1 MSSLSPAP
9 FILFDRGRPRESPRP
24 LDADR
29 PLVRLVDDPQRGQR
43 SLHHTLCCTNLLRD
57 ILAPSLV
64 SFQSFCTAN
73 SFRCRIS
80 SPPRPTC
87 AERFFRGS
95 PYETLSE
102 KKKFC
107 VCAPIMISIILPC
120 VSSELQGTRAPGT
133 SLSTS
138 EPFLAHSANTHSA
151 IPSSSYQR
159 ARALPTWGLDVAV
172 FGESK
177 SRSAHTA
184 VVKTPPYQTPSARQ
198 RRQARNGGSFDGPS
212 PQLSRLGSFFVL
224 DIEFTAS
231 SSFSG
236 MTHPTGDSPS
246 NQASRSA
253 SSHGTHSFFFSSDL
267 SRSPQGFLHRT
278 ATRA

>member
-1 MSSLSPAP
+1 MLIGPSYGSWMIPSVASDRCTIHFAAPTSFGTSLPLLWSRFKASALLIHFDAESHHHRDQHAP
-9 FILFDRGRPRESPRP
+9 NVFSVDL
-24 LDADR
+24 LT
-29 PLVRLVDDPQRGQR
+29 RL
-43 SLHHTLCCTNLLRD
+43 S
-57 ILAPSLV
+57 A
-64 SFQSFCTAN
+64 
-73 SFRCRIS
+73 
-80 SPPRPTC
+80 
-87 AERFFRGS
+87 
-95 PYETLSE
+95 
-102 KKKFC
+102 KKKNSA
-107 VCAPIMISIILPC
+107 CAPIMISIILPC